1 MNYYYLVFLI
11 ILTISG
17 SFFYQTVN
25 NIAGFFVTA
34 LGGISIL
41 IYLYVNYFKDDADNL
56 VTMWPDETYLKES
69 GAQCPNYWKA
79 SGKDVGKDL
88 VECVYVGPDSAITDP
103 SNCYDTLPDIST
115 QGTKIFSRATVKYPL
130 QMDDERKTWM
140 DNCRYVTNKRPPW
153 VEYELN

>member
-17 SFFYQTVN
+17 SFFYKNVN

-34 LGGISIL
+34 LGGVSIL
-41 IYLYVNYFKDDADNL
+41 IYLYVNYFKDDSDNL
-56 VTMWPDETYLKES
+56 VTMWPSESYLKEN

-79 SGKDVGKDL
+79 SGKDVGENQ
-88 VECVYVGPDSAITDP
+88 VECVYVGQDDNMPGD
-103 SNCYDTLPDIST
+103 NCYDIKPIDDIP
-115 QGTKIFSRATVKYPL
+115 GTKIFERAVVKYPL
-130 QMDDERKTWM
+130 QLGSERTMWLNNCKYKDD
-140 DNCRYVTNKRPPW
+140 NKRPPW

>member
-17 SFFYQTVN
+17 SFFYKTVN
-25 NIAGFFVTA
+25 NIAGLFVTA
-34 LGGISIL
+34 LGGVSIL
-41 IYLYVNYFKDDADNL
+41 IYLYVNYFKDNSDNL
-56 VTMWPDETYLKES
+56 VTMWPGETYLRES

-79 SGKDVGKDL
+79 SGQDVGKDE
-88 VECVYVGPDSAITDP
+88 VECIYVGPNSMP
-103 SNCYDTLPDIST
+103 ENGKNCYDTIPGVNK

-130 QMDDERKTWM
+130 QMDLGREMWM
-140 DNCRYVTNKRPPW
+140 NNCKYTDGKRPPW